1 MVASTTTPKDIWYF
15 DTLRAAGFPA
25 ALCDGNA
32 KKQQQRW
39 TFPSGFSIITENQ
52 KFEGTAMQYKTRF
65 FLFFAAMMLFNL
77 AANFAHPVTPT
88 IIQELDLPD
97 YMFGLMLAAMQLSNF
112 LFSPFWGKI
121 NTSISSRQTLLIC
134 CTGYGVAQLGFACA
148 TTQGMILLVRV
159 MAGVFV
165 GGIFVSFLTY
175 VVSTAKPEDQARYLT
190 YSATIQAVCGA
201 FGYLVGGV
209 LGEFSI
215 RGTFFLQAFC
225 LGLAGV
231 LFRLVCLPDGQRDK
245 MPLAKIAK
253 ESNPLQAFID
263 GKCFMNMAFAL
274 LFSLNILMN
283 FANTG
288 FDQVFNYYL
297 KAQLGLTSSYN
308 GIIKAAVGLIS
319 FVFNMTLCL
328 WIIRKT
334 DTKKSMV
341 ALSVFCTLA
350 AAGALL
356 APQIRG
362 FILWGIFAYAGY
374 SVSLPVLQHTVAVQA
389 EPAQKNL
396 VMGFYNATKSLGSI
410 IGSLMAGFLYELQA
424 KLPFAVVTASYAV
437 SILAAMGYLVKCRK
451 K

>member
-1 MVASTTTPKDIWYF
+1 M
-15 DTLRAAGFPA
+15 
-25 ALCDGNA
+25 N
-32 KKQQQRW
+32 
-39 TFPSGFSIITENQ
+39 
-52 KFEGTAMQYKTRF
+52 YKTRF
-65 FLFFAAMMLFNL
+65 TLFFAGMILFQL

-88 IIQELDLPD
+88 IIQDLMLPD

-112 LFSPFWGKI
+112 LFSPFWGKM
-121 NTSISSRQTLLIC
+121 NVSISSRQTLLIC
-134 CTGYGVAQLGFACA
+134 CMGYGVAQLGFACA
-148 TTQGMILLVRV
+148 TTQAMILLVRV
-159 MAGVFV
+159 LAGVFV

-175 VVSTAKPEDQARYLT
+175 VINTARPEDQAKYLT

-231 LFRLVCLPDGQRDK
+231 LFRFVCLPDGQQKQIDLK
-245 MPLAKIAK
+245 QTLKQT
-253 ESNPLQAFID
+253 NPLQAFLD
-263 GKCFMNMAFAL
+263 GKYFMNMAFVM
-274 LFSLNILMN
+274 LFAVNILMN

-297 KAQLGLTSSYN
+297 KDQLGLTSSYN

-334 DTKKSMV
+334 DTKLSITVLMGLCALAAV
-341 ALSVFCTLA
+341 GTVVTPQIGLFIALSVFV
-350 AAGALL
+350 
-356 APQIRG
+356 
-362 FILWGIFAYAGY
+362 YAGY
-374 SVSLPVLQHTVAVQA
+374 SVSLPVLQHMVAVQA
-389 EPAQKNL
+389 DPARKNL

-410 IGSLMAGFLYELQA
+410 IGSLMAGFLYALHV
-424 KLPFAVVTASYAV
+424 KLPFAVVAV
-437 SILAAMGYLVKCRK
+437 AYGCSLLAAAGYLLRSGKE
-451 K
+451 